1 MNPTRIL
8 PDLQASLLA
17 EDIRQEASG
26 NFILVGI
33 IGYIHVPQLPAV
45 ALKLCVFNRWTA
57 GIGNFSELVRLIA
70 PDGKT
75 VLRESKTTFALP
87 SPNHHITNGT
97 LFAQPRFETAGVYY
111 IEVHVDEVLKI
122 RYPVPVTLVT
132 PPGGQA
138 GAAPEQATTT
148 TTQS

>member
-26 NFILVGI
+26 NFILIGI

-75 VLRESKTTFALP
+75 VLRESKTNFALP

-97 LFAQPRFETAGVYY
+97 LFNISYQTVGDWTVVAVELLP
-111 IEVHVDEVLKI
+111 
-122 RYPVPVTLVT
+122 
-132 PPGGQA
+132 
-138 GAAPEQATTT
+138 APQECLRTGEDKCR
-148 TTQS
+148 